1 MNVAPARAPQ
11 ALRTTESRDGLPRLL
26 VVSDVNVERAGG
38 GALVLYRLLG
48 TYPPDRLMVVSI
60 PTAGWKQPIDRVRG
74 AVYHDIEYRIP
85 RLIFNRFNPC
95 WPAVMAQFIKLQ
107 TPKILRL
114 ARAFRPEAVLSV
126 AHGFLWFVG
135 DTVANWL
142 HVPFH
147 LILHDDW
154 PHLQTSAAPAWARP
168 YAIKASVAAER
179 SVFRRAAGLYAV
191 SPGMAE
197 QYRAECGAVCDVVYP
212 SRGEDSPLPMV
223 RLQREPV
230 EQLVVAYAGMIHTDW
245 TRRALSDAAAQL
257 GRMKG
262 RLDLYV
268 PYSERQ
274 LTDWG
279 ISGSNVRLV
288 GFFPAHEM
296 AARVATSARALLL
309 PASFHPEDRRDV
321 STLFPSKLAD
331 YTAIGLPLVV
341 WGPAYSSAAR
351 WARENPGAAILVTDP
366 DPDSLAVPLARLRDE
381 PDYADGLA
389 RQAVSAGLR
398 DFDAAAVRSRF
409 LGALQNQSSGVGVLA
424 AAKVEQ

>member
-1 MNVAPARAPQ
+1 MDVAPARDPQ
-11 ALRTTESRDGLPRLL
+11 ALRTSASREGLPRLL

-38 GALVLYRLLG
+38 GALVLYRLLA

-60 PTAGWKQPIDRVRG
+60 PTAGWKQPIDRVSG
-74 AVYHDIEYRIP
+74 VVYHDIEYRIP

-95 WPAVMAQFIKLQ
+95 WAAVMAQFIKLQ
-107 TPKILRL
+107 TPKTLRL
-114 ARAFRPEAVLSV
+114 AHAFRPEAVLSV

-142 HVPFH
+142 QIPFH
-147 LILHDDW
+147 LIIHDDW
-154 PHLQTSAAPAWARP
+154 PQLQTHSAPAWARP
-168 YAIKASVAAER
+168 YAIKAGVATER
-179 SVFRRAAGLYAV
+179 PVFQRASGLYAV

-197 QYRAECGAVCDVVYP
+197 QYRLECDVVCDVMYP
-212 SRGEDSPLPMV
+212 SRGEDSPHPAV
-223 RLQREPV
+223 RLRREPS
-230 EQLVVAYAGMIHTDW
+230 EQMIVAYAGMLHTQ
-245 TRRALSDAAAQL
+245 TARRALSEVAAKL
-257 GRMKG
+257 GRMNG

-268 PYSERQ
+268 PYDQRQ
-274 LTDWG
+274 LIDWG

-296 AARVATSARALLL
+296 AARVARTARAILL
-309 PASFHPEDRRDV
+309 PASFHPADRRDV

-366 DPDSLAVPLARLRDE
+366 DPGSLAVPLARLRDD
-381 PDYADGLA
+381 PDYAEGFA
-389 RQAVSAGLR
+389 QGAVTAGLR
-398 DFDAAAVRSRF
+398 DFDPAVVRSRF
-409 LGALQNQSSGVGVLA
+409 LSALQSPSRGLGRTCRSHG
-424 AAKVEQ
+424 